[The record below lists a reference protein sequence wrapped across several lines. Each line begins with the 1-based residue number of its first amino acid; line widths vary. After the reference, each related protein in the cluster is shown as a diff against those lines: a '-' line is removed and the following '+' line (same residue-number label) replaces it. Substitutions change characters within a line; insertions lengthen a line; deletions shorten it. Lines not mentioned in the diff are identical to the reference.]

1 MNIAEINEEIRI
13 EDFLASEGYQPEKTK
28 KAGKEL
34 WYCSPL
40 RTENTPSFKVET
52 TKNVWFDYATRSGGS
67 LLELC
72 KQLKNLSAKEA
83 VYYFN
88 REYSG
93 SVSTVEQRTNHLKKI
108 KEYNED
114 NGEIIDE
121 IKPIKNSN
129 LLDYLKERKI
139 DLNVA
144 REHLTEVHYLYNG
157 KRFYALGFRCDNAGY
172 ELRSSISKRNINGK
186 NISTINNGSD
196 SVKIFEGFFDFLSY
210 ATEHKNEYQKYDYI
224 ILNTSAFADEMHN
237 DLNEKKVND
246 LYLKL
251 LKYDRIDTY
260 FDNDDTGKKITNYF
274 KEIFKS
280 TNDFS
285 IIYED
290 YNDYNEYA
298 TKGRVEKNFSPD
310 ESLIKVEYIHREN
323 TQEESKTEESISII
337 QIRI

>member
-93 SVSTVEQRTNHLKKI
+93 TVSTVEQRTNHLKKI

-144 REHLTEVHYLYNG
+144 REHLTEVHYL
-157 KRFYALGFRCDNAGY
+157 
-172 ELRSSISKRNINGK
+172 
-186 NISTINNGSD
+186 
-196 SVKIFEGFFDFLSY
+196 
-210 ATEHKNEYQKYDYI
+210 
-224 ILNTSAFADEMHN
+224 
-237 DLNEKKVND
+237 
-246 LYLKL
+246 
-251 LKYDRIDTY
+251 
-260 FDNDDTGKKITNYF
+260 
-274 KEIFKS
+274 
-280 TNDFS
+280 
-285 IIYED
+285 
-290 YNDYNEYA
+290 
-298 TKGRVEKNFSPD
+298 
-310 ESLIKVEYIHREN
+310 
-323 TQEESKTEESISII
+323 
-337 QIRI
+337 